1 MSESENIPPSE
12 SPEALENDSEV
23 LSPDTSV
30 NKVNEGTC
38 VSCGQTSARICSH
51 CGQEFCAQHFCITH
65 ETATTRE
72 PVLDED
78 GTERRG
84 QRVRLIGEGWPNA
97 LQLIKDLSDEE
108 LDVRIAE
115 LQKLKAWAVQTNDYS
130 TISIA
135 AHEFERDYRK
145 HSRYVAAMK
154 RREKLVQGSVKLGS
168 KAHRASAKSSIPADV
183 AALMKLGNLTYEQA
197 VAMKTLLGKAKS

>member
-1 MSESENIPPSE
+1 MNDQTNDDTKFD
-12 SPEALENDSEV
+12 PE
-23 LSPDTSV
+23 TT
-30 NKVNEGTC
+30 VNEVNRGVCT
-38 VSCGQTSARICSH
+38 SCGQPSARICIH
-51 CGQEFCAQHFCITH
+51 CGQDFCSQHFCITH
-65 ETATTRE
+65 ETATQRE

-78 GTERRG
+78 GTEHRG

-108 LDVRIAE
+108 LEVRIAE

-145 HSRYVAAMK
+145 HSRYVAAIK
-154 RREKLVQGSVKLGS
+154 RREKLVQGSVKLNNKKHTVG
-168 KAHRASAKSSIPADV
+168 ASSKSSIAPDI

-197 VAMKTLLGKAKS
+197 IAMKSLLGKAKA